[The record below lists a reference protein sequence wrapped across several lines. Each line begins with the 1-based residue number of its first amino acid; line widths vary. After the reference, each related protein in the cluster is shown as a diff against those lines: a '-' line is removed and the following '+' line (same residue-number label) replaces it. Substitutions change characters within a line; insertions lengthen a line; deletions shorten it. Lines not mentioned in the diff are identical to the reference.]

1 MELHSN
7 ARIPDGLL
15 ATMTLLSEKPRL
27 GVPSRESA
35 LHQGIDEC
43 NCTAVLGLRFGW
55 SGIVS
60 GTVVAPSKF
69 KAILQCASKTANQ
82 FSIAGI
88 IGVNEEAHP
97 ILANLS
103 NAFLG
108 NTFSGISDTIT
119 HIGSGNFGAAYGDF
133 FLGGTTQGLP
143 IGSTASSKG
152 IAGVVTEAG
161 LNAISQ
167 PNALLSLTG
176 AATELGEEGL
186 AGPVGAAKLGVDL
199 LTYLGSA
206 AYCANHQ

>member
-1 MELHSN
+1 VN
-7 ARIPDGLL
+7 GDD
-15 ATMTLLSEKPRL
+15 
-27 GVPSRESA
+27 PS
-35 LHQGIDEC
+35 D
-43 NCTAVLGLRFGW
+43 
-55 SGIVS
+55 S
-60 GTVVAPSKF
+60 GTDPGTIVTVFGPTTNNGGPGAPSKF